1 MVHLVRSS
9 FAEKFRG
16 LTLIT
21 AVRTASD
28 SRMIRPIMK
37 HGSARSE
44 EPRRRR
50 RPLNRADTRR
60 VGRCAFDYRAMPG
73 LAAGALMPS
82 SDNPARRTLNRY
94 VALVC
99 VIVSTLGVL
108 VFAYAIN
115 V

>member
-50 RPLNRADTRR
+50 RPLNPSGYTKSWQMRIRLSRDARP
-60 VGRCAFDYRAMPG
+60 GRGGTDAFKR
-73 LAAGALMPS
+73 
-82 SDNPARRTLNRY
+82 
-94 VALVC
+94 
-99 VIVSTLGVL
+99 
-108 VFAYAIN
+108 
-115 V
+115 